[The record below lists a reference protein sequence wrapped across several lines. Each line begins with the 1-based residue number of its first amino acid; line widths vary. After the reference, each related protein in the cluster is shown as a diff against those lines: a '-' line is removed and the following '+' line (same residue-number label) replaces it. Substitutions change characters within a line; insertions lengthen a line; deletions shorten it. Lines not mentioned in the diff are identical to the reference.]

1 MNPGI
6 VDDTY
11 AEAFR
16 SYYSR
21 IMITASSERLAETAA
36 ISSTGFATSAL
47 GCGVEAGIE
56 RAVGRDKTP
65 DGRPGLLV
73 QYHVWK
79 KDPKEMYNVLLHRVG
94 HCVLTSPTAAV
105 FDATRKPISKI
116 DLGMKLKYFGDG
128 YEELGSVADRK
139 VVRIPIMGGTFIIER
154 EVGMARGISGGNL
167 WFMGSSEGSALE
179 AAYAAV
185 DAISGVPGAI
195 MPFPGGLCSSGSK
208 VGALKYKFMVNST
221 NHLYCPTLRGRVEG
235 SEVPEGVSSII
246 EIVINGTSTKSV
258 GNAMGAGIEAA
269 RGTDG
274 LVRISAGNF
283 GGKLGKF
290 KIDLKSVA

>member
-1 MNPGI
+1 MSPAV

-21 IMITASSERLAETAA
+21 IMITASNERLAETAA

-56 RAVGRDKTP
+56 RTIGGGKTP
-65 DGRPGLLV
+65 DGRPGVLV
-73 QYHVWK
+73 QYHIWK

-105 FDATRKPISKI
+105 FDATRKPVSKI

-128 YEELGSVADRK
+128 YEELDSVGDRE
-139 VVRIPIMGGTFIIER
+139 VVRIPIIGGTFVIER

-167 WFMGSSEGSALE
+167 WFMGKSEDSALE
-179 AAYAAV
+179 AASAAV
-185 DAISGVPGAI
+185 EAISGVPGVI

-208 VGALKYKFMVNST
+208 VGALKYKFMANST
-221 NHLYCPTLRGRVEG
+221 NHLYCPTLRERVQG

-269 RGTDG
+269 RETDG

-290 KIDLKSVA
+290 KINLKHD